1 MFAARITLIS
11 IAFCGLMIVAV
22 FTERRSVE
30 AVLRTN
36 EERFA
41 RLAASAPGMICS
53 FRIDKDGRKSM
64 PYASPAI
71 GPILSLSVEDVRAD
85 AEAFFQQCPRLLNGA
100 TNRRVR
106 HGQRASGGQLEQA
119 GG

>member
-1 MFAARITLIS
+1 MDDRVFAARITLIS

-64 PYASPAI
+64 PYASAAR
-71 GPILSLSVEDVRAD
+71 LKEAQHAKEALESAD
-85 AEAFFQQCPRLLNGA
+85 A
-100 TNRRVR
+100 
-106 HGQRASGGQLEQA
+106 
-119 GG
+119 